1 MSVQSIRRPPALNS
15 RWAIAPLVVGVLLIT
30 TDTGA
35 EEQKPPPPAPAVT
48 IPSVTSTDQHN
59 GATVGFV
66 NQFNQTV
73 LPSLVR
79 GPQLEKLK
87 AIFTEGAQIK
97 RAFNEPMTDDKVDHL
112 TSATD
117 QWIES
122 TFQWLRINVSQ
133 YGAERFLFRQ
143 SQIGMSYNLPSVTKV
158 GYAQKWGDYQKAL
171 SDFLANLDQLMRD
184 PSIYPEHDK

>member
-1 MSVQSIRRPPALNS
+1 MNNS
-15 RWAIAPLVVGVLLIT
+15 SWAIASLAFGALLMA
-30 TDTGA
+30 TDASA
-35 EEQKPPPPAPAVT
+35 EEQKRPPPASVVT

-59 GATVGFV
+59 GATVGYV

-97 RAFNEPMTDDKVDHL
+97 RAFGDPMTDDKVDQL
-112 TSATD
+112 TVATD
-117 QWIES
+117 HWIDS
-122 TFQWLRINVSQ
+122 AFQWLRLNVSQ
-133 YGAERFLFRQ
+133 YAAERFLFRQ
-143 SQIGMSYNLPSVTKV
+143 PQLGVFYNLPGVTKT
-158 GYAQKWGDYQKAL
+158 GYADKWGNYQKAL
-171 SDFLANLDQLMRD
+171 SDFLVNLDQLMRD

>member
-1 MSVQSIRRPPALNS
+1 LALG
-15 RWAIAPLVVGVLLIT
+15 ALLVA

-35 EEQKPPPPAPAVT
+35 KEQKPPPPASAVT
-48 IPSVTSTDQHN
+48 IPSVTSIDQRN
-59 GATVGFV
+59 GATVGYV

-97 RAFNEPMTDDKVDHL
+97 RAFNESMTDDKVDQL
-112 TSATD
+112 SAATD

-133 YGAERFLFRQ
+133 YAAERFLFRQ
-143 SQIGMSYNLPSVTKV
+143 PQPGMIYNIAGVNKP
-158 GYAQKWGDYQKAL
+158 GYAEKWGNYQKCL
-171 SDFLANLDQLMRD
+171 SDFLVNLDQLMRD
-184 PSIYPEHDK
+184 PSIYPEQAK